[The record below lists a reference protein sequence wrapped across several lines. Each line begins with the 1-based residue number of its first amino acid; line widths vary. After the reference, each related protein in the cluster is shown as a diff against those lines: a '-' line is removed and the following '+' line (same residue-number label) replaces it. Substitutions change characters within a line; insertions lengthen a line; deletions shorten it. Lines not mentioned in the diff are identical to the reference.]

1 MISIEFLSSIAG
13 YVDGQV
19 AKVVL
24 NGSYEITSFKVKE
37 AEQGLVNMQ
46 YVVPDGVVPIVS
58 LIELRDSSDTVISSN
73 EVYVPIT
80 ADTIITQSI
89 RVKEG

>member
-1 MISIEFLSSIAG
+1 MISTKFLSSIAG

-37 AEQGLVNMQ
+37 TGQGLVNMQ
-46 YVVPDGVVPIVS
+46 YVVPDGAVPIVS

>member
-1 MISIEFLSSIAG
+1 MISTEFLSSVAG

-24 NGSYEITSFKVKE
+24 NKSYEITSFKVKE
-37 AEQGLVNMQ
+37 TEQGLVNMQ

>member
-1 MISIEFLSSIAG
+1 VISIEFLSSIAG